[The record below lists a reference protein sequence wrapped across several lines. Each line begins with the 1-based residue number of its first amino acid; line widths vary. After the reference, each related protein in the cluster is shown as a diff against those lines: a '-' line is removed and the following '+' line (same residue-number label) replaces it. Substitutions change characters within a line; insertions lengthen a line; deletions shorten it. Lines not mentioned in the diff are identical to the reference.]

1 MVAGRKAYTML
12 ATGELR
18 AFSYLAEYDLDTGV
32 WTPRRSMPPAS
43 AQMAAFGG
51 RIYAFGERTVVYDP
65 EADQW
70 TEAASM
76 GIPRSEAAPV
86 AVGDEIWL
94 IGGHGSRDDGILGDI
109 TPDILRFDPRRNQ
122 WREGPALPWQ
132 RWGSAAI
139 EVKGRLFVIGG
150 IRPGPVWSAD
160 QSVFEYV
167 PE

>member
-1 MVAGRKAYTML
+1 
-12 ATGELR
+12 
-18 AFSYLAEYDLDTGV
+18 
-32 WTPRRSMPPAS
+32 
-43 AQMAAFGG
+43 
-51 RIYAFGERTVVYDP
+51 
-65 EADQW
+65 
-70 TEAASM
+70 M
-76 GIPRSEAAPV
+76 GIPRFEAAPV

-150 IRPGPVWSAD
+150 IRPGPAWSAD